1 VATGSTHM
9 VGDPAPCADGAR
21 PVFRPFQSWTPSLV
35 ASGASPTQYY
45 GERWPARFERS
56 PAVIHLVRVQPST
69 GAAIASTTEQLGR
82 AVRLAEDASQVVV

>member
-1 VATGSTHM
+1 MAAG
-9 VGDPAPCADGAR
+9 
-21 PVFRPFQSWTPSLV
+21 PFSGPSR
-35 ASGASPTQYY
+35 AGRRRSSSGASPTQYY
-45 GERWPARFERS
+45 GEGWPARFERS